1 MVRELLKTPGL
12 RESIMLTSE
21 WKGEGGSRDKRGVK
35 PTPLR
40 SASGDTERRG
50 LLLLTSSAASEDVS
64 AMSEVPEDA
73 TRRFTAV
80 MGGSDAGRELV
91 L

>member
-1 MVRELLKTPGL
+1 MARELLRTPGL
-12 RESIMLTSE
+12 RESIMLMSE
-21 WKGEGGSRDKRGVK
+21 WKGEGGSRDNLGVI

-50 LLLLTSSAASEDVS
+50 LLLLAMSAASEDVG
-64 AMSEVPEDA
+64 AMSEFPEDA
-73 TRRFTAV
+73 TRRFIAV
-80 MGGSDAGRELV
+80 VGASDAGSELV

>member
-1 MVRELLKTPGL
+1 MARELLKTPGL
-12 RESIMLTSE
+12 RESIMLMSE
-21 WKGEGGSRDKRGVK
+21 WKGDGGSRDNRGVK

-40 SASGDTERRG
+40 SASGDTEIRG
-50 LLLLTSSAASEDVS
+50 LLLLITSAASEEVS

-80 MGGSDAGRELV
+80 VGGSDAGKELV